1 MGFFIGV
8 IMCINKN
15 EEFLPY
21 YERAKEILNYNPET
35 GIFTW
40 EEYRSNTAKKGSV
53 AGSSHN
59 GGYMKITITIKGRQ
73 RKLLAHRLAWFIYCG
88 ELPNIIDHLDRD
100 PLNNK
105 ITNLRLCT
113 QQQNQFNTS
122 KRVDNTSGFKGV
134 DWYKRDKKWRARIKQ
149 NGKRITLGCFDCPKK
164 ASEVYE
170 NKAKELFGAFYSKI

>member
-1 MGFFIGV
+1 MS
-8 IMCINKN
+8 INKN
-15 EEFLPY
+15 EELLPY
-21 YERAKEILNYNPET
+21 YKRAKEILNYNPET
-35 GIFTW
+35 GVFTRFIKSRNI
-40 EEYRSNTAKKGSV
+40 YKKTGCLDGRGYAKIRISTMGKS
-53 AGSSHN
+53 
-59 GGYMKITITIKGRQ
+59 KL
-73 RKLLAHRLAWFIYCG
+73 LLAHRIAWFIYHG

-122 KRVDNTSGFKGV
+122 KRVNNTSGFKGV
-134 DWYKRDKKWRARIKQ
+134 SWHKRGKKWCASIKQ
-149 NGKRITLGCFDCPKK
+149 NGKQISLGRFDCPKK